1 MLIGHRGARGLFP
14 ENTLEG
20 FTRTL
25 ALGVRALELD
35 VGLTSDGVPVVLHD
49 PRPNPDHFRRDG
61 QFLTAPGPP
70 VHRTTLA
77 DLAAYDVGCARPDGR
92 VASLF
97 PDQAPIDG
105 ARIPSLASVLA
116 ATGNAELW
124 IELKSIPPVIAPD
137 ATAGAEALTDA
148 ALDVI
153 GRGGAAG
160 RVVVQSFDWRCL
172 RRARARLPA
181 LRVSFLTRDADR
193 ADRQAWFGRTET
205 DGAAWQ
211 SVLAEG
217 GAIWAPEY
225 VDLSAATV
233 AAARAAGLSIAAWTV
248 NATNDMRRLV
258 DWGVHWVITDYPDRG
273 IAAGLA

>member
-20 FTRTL
+20 FARTL
-25 ALGVRALELD
+25 ALGVCALEFD
-35 VGLTSDGVPVVLHD
+35 VGLTADGVPVVLHD
-49 PRPNPDHFRRDG
+49 PRPNPDLGRLDG
-61 QFLTAPGPP
+61 QWPTAPGPP
-70 VHRTTLA
+70 VHRTSFA
-77 DLAAYDVGCARPDGR
+77 DLAAYDIGRARPNGR

-105 ARIPSLASVLA
+105 ARIPSLASVIA
-116 ATGNAELW
+116 ATGGAELW
-124 IELKSIPPVIAPD
+124 IELKSIPSAIAPD

-153 GRGGAAG
+153 ERGGAAG

-181 LRVSFLTRDADR
+181 LRLSFLTRDADR
-193 ADRQAWFGRTET
+193 ADRQEWFGRTET

-233 AAARAAGLSIAAWTV
+233 AAARAAGLSVAAWTV

-258 DWGVHWVITDYPDRG
+258 DWGVDWIITDYPDRG